1 MIVKLYHAIG
11 YVPCADEILSFGV
24 FDTREEAEHRAAV
37 TSKNFV
43 ESTTNHDQI
52 KYGVLEITSILAPVN
67 NLSGSKMKDGGDPPD
82 KELNRKVQEIRE
94 KRLRAES
101 WEQSK

>member
-1 MIVKLYHAIG
+1 MIVKRYHAVG
-11 YVPCADEILSFGV
+11 YVPSSDEILGFGV
-24 FDTREEAEHRAAV
+24 FDTREEAEYRAAAI
-37 TSKNFV
+37 SKSFV

-52 KYGVLEITSILAPVN
+52 KYGVLEITSIVAPIN
-67 NLSGSKMKDGGDPPD
+67 NLSSSKMKDGGAPPD
-82 KELNRKVQEIRE
+82 KELHRKVQEIQE